1 MLPDSKIEHC
11 RNAYEDYHDK
21 LLRTGYSDVK
31 AAESCAH
38 NFLDGKPDIKGL
50 SLLNRSI
57 AFWNCRFW
65 QDLPAA
71 CYAVDAVAL
80 ALGRAIHFGIS
91 DFDVLDRLV
100 QVAPEALKRG
110 IRYSQLFLQPESPL
124 WNKLQNSSQN
134 TSEDFRDFLRA
145 CDRIREMLQT
155 HDETIENLQSQ
166 LADLTVF
173 EFLLYGS
180 LFAYQNIV
188 PERFN
193 KTENGIQSHEFEQ
206 EISDA
211 LNQLLVWKLKT
222 RPENDFKLNER
233 FLAKSLKRHL
243 MPLFF
248 PTEGSLAL
256 CNNNLNLFTS
266 LAKEI
271 LDRNN
276 FWNQT
281 ITSFSFDDDYR
292 YKFDGDYLTIYPVEI
307 PEESDWDRN
316 GRKLETLH
324 KYWLNRALIKYAL
337 SDLDDKPFGTP
348 ENDDRNR
355 VAFIKATQVFLQL
368 VEIFGMESEIE
379 LLNGT
384 RVNLFRVLQSLEL
397 MTAFFKGSY
406 IEHFK
411 TYYQLSGN
419 WIGALGQLMLEG
431 IAEGENRFPLTWAE
445 PAIKAQRI
453 KSWTVSD
460 SHPEG
465 DIKVAEAILSFWTND
480 LSSLANILK
489 KRPNIPVP
497 EFHERPILQ
506 LGNFGFQL
514 PWLMAAQNNSTAAIN
529 NLRRLGSRR
538 TGRKEETQRIE
549 HRFGDLLEEKGFKVL
564 KAYQPKI
571 SQNGD
576 AGEIDLICFLEGH
589 LFILEIK
596 STYIKKTQQDAWIH
610 YTNTL
615 RKAARQLKRKQA
627 AVLSALE
634 HDQDF
639 RSKFEI
645 SGQDTS
651 IKIHSW
657 IVDTSVEYDQSIIDG
672 FLKVSLEGLIVILRN
687 ERSLLKGLLHENK
700 DLSKDDLFPDG
711 FSARH
716 FAEIVEQGQ
725 LWSVLDG

>member
-1 MLPDSKIEHC
+1 MSLDSKIEHC

-21 LLRTGYSDVK
+21 LIRSGDSNVK
-31 AAESCAH
+31 AAEYCAH
-38 NFLDGKPDIKGL
+38 NFLDGKPEIKGL
-50 SLLNRSI
+50 SPLNRSI
-57 AFWNCRFW
+57 AFWNCGFW
-65 QDLPAA
+65 QDAPAA
-71 CYAVDAVAL
+71 WYTVDAVAL
-80 ALGRAIHFGIS
+80 ALGRAIHFGFS

-100 QVAPEALKRG
+100 QIAPETVKRA

-124 WNKLQNSSQN
+124 WFKFKNPPNP
-134 TSEDFRDFLRA
+134 SEDFRDFLRA
-145 CDRIREMLQT
+145 CDRIREILQT

-193 KTENGIQSHEFEQ
+193 KTENSILLFEFEQ
-206 EISDA
+206 EASDA

-256 CNNNLNLFTS
+256 CKNNLKLFTS
-266 LAKEI
+266 LTEAM

-276 FWNQT
+276 FRNQT

-292 YKFDGDYLTIYPVEI
+292 YKFDGDHLTIYPVEI

-316 GRKLETLH
+316 GRKLKALNT
-324 KYWLNRALIKYAL
+324 YWINRALIEYSL
-337 SDLDDKPFGTP
+337 SDLDDTPFGTP
-348 ENDDRNR
+348 ENDDWNR
-355 VAFIKATQVFLQL
+355 EAYIKATQVFLQL

-379 LLNGT
+379 LPNGT
-384 RVNLFRVLQSLEL
+384 RVDLFSALQSLEL
-397 MTAFFKGSY
+397 MTAFFKVSY
-406 IEHFK
+406 IDHFK
-411 TYYQLSGN
+411 TYYELSGN
-419 WIGALGQLMLEG
+419 WIGALGQLMMEG
-431 IAEGENRFPLTWAE
+431 LAEGENRFPLTWAE

-465 DIKVAEAILSFWTND
+465 DIKAAEAILSFWSND
-480 LSSLANILK
+480 LFSLANSLK
-489 KRPNIPVP
+489 KQPNIPVP

-506 LGNFGFQL
+506 LGDFGFQL

-529 NLRRLGSRR
+529 NFRRLGSRR
-538 TGRKEETQRIE
+538 SGRKKETHRIE
-549 HRFGDLLEEKGFKVL
+549 QRFGDLLEEKGFNVL
-564 KAYQPKI
+564 KSYQPKI
-571 SQNGD
+571 SQSGD

-615 RKAARQLKRKQA
+615 RKAARQLTRKQA

-639 RSKFEI
+639 RSRFEI
-645 SGQDTS
+645 SDQDTS
-651 IKIHSW
+651 TKIHSW

-687 ERSLLKGLLHENK
+687 ERALLKGLLHENN
-700 DLSKDDLFPDG
+700 DFSIDDLFPDG
-711 FSARH
+711 FSARR
-716 FAEIVEQGQ
+716 FAEIVEQGL
-725 LWSVLDG
+725 LWSVLNE